1 MSRAEPEPEPLMER
15 HNAEQIREESGI
27 AKCVHNHL
35 LSPELENS
43 GHCVYR
49 S

>member
-1 MSRAEPEPEPLMER
+1 MSRAEPEPLMER
-15 HNAEQIREESGI
+15 HDAEQIQEESGI
-27 AKCVHNHL
+27 ATCVHDDL
-35 LSPELENS
+35 LSPELEDS